1 MQMCYALHHPR
12 DALGGVPL
20 LMMFCRTW
28 ALSKGFVPRGLS
40 SIASKRLAITPW
52 DYKRLCTV
60 KAVSTKV
67 ALTDS
72 RPLVVLT
79 TA

>member
-1 MQMCYALHHPR
+1 MPCITHSMP
-12 DALGGVPL
+12 GVVFPL
-20 LMMFCRTW
+20 LMMFCRIW

-40 SIASKRLAITPW
+40 SIASKRLVIAPW
-52 DYKRLCTV
+52 DNKRLCTV

-67 ALTDS
+67 ALTGS
-72 RPLVVLT
+72 RPLAVFT